1 MSNNDDNE
9 IQYTEVELSGDR
21 RKERVETLSKFLKIN
36 YILRI

>member
-21 RKERVETLSKFLKIN
+21 RKERAETLSKFLKIN